1 MNPNL
6 LALMAFASAFGLM
19 ALRVPIGLA
28 LAIVGIGG
36 FAASASSIA
45 AFKLLAL
52 TPMETAADINFAV
65 VPLFVVMGAL
75 ARESGISADLYR
87 ATTAWVGR
95 VRGGLGIATIGAC
108 AGFAAICGSS
118 VATGATMG
126 RIALPEMKARGYE
139 GRYATATVAAGAT
152 LGVLIPPSV
161 PFILYG
167 FVTETDIGKLFV
179 AGILPG
185 ALAALLYVAVVIY
198 VAFSRPGS
206 MPASGQSLRIMQ
218 KLQATLSVMPAAVIF
233 LFVIG
238 GIYGGLFTP
247 TEAAAGGAAATLVVA
262 CLQRRLTWR
271 KITLAFVE
279 SIRVSASLFVILI
292 GAVLFGQ
299 FLVITGAPQALSH
312 VLTSLPLPPMG
323 TIAIILLGF
332 IVLGCFLDTIAMILI
347 FVPIVFPAVKALGFD
362 PIWFG
367 VLVVMVCEIGLITP
381 PYGMNV
387 FVINGIARDVP
398 LTSIFRGVLPFVG
411 VDLLRVALV
420 MIFPVIALWL
430 PNLMG

>member
-1 MNPNL
+1 MSPNT
-6 LALMAFASAFGLM
+6 LAALGFASAFALM

-28 LAIVGIGG
+28 LAAVGVAG
-36 FAASASSIA
+36 FAMSATSLA

-52 TPMETAADINFAV
+52 TPMETAADLNFAV

-75 ARESGISADLYR
+75 ARESGISAELFR

-95 VRGGLGIATIGAC
+95 IRGGLGMATIAAC

-118 VATGATMG
+118 VATAATMG
-126 RIALPEMKARGYE
+126 RISLPEMKAQGYDP
-139 GRYATATVAAGAT
+139 RYATATVAAGGT

-179 AGILPG
+179 AGIMPG
-185 ALAALLYVAVVIY
+185 VVAALLYIAVVMYI
-198 VAFSRPGS
+198 AFSRPGS
-206 MPASGQSLRIMQ
+206 MPASALHLTLRE
-218 KLQATLSVMPAAVIF
+218 KLRATKGVVPAACIF

-247 TEAAAGGAAATLVVA
+247 TEAAGAGAAATLVVA
-262 CLQRRLTWR
+262 LLQRRLSWSKFTF
-271 KITLAFVE
+271 AFVE
-279 SIRVSASLFVILI
+279 SIRVSASLFLILI

-299 FLVITGAPQALSH
+299 FLVVTGAPQAIAEYLRA
-312 VLTSLPLPPMG
+312 LPLPPMG
-323 TIAIILLGF
+323 TISVILFGF
-332 IVLGCFLDTIAMILI
+332 VILGCFLDTIAMILI
-347 FVPIVFPAVKALGFD
+347 FVPIVFPAVRALGFD
-362 PIWFG
+362 PVWFG
-367 VLVVMVCEIGLITP
+367 VLIVMVCEVGLITP

-398 LTSIFRGVLPFVG
+398 LTSIFRGVLPFIT
-411 VDLLRVALV
+411 VDLFRIVLV
-420 MIFPVIALWL
+420 MLVPAIALWL
-430 PNLMG
+430 PSFMG